1 MSENEQ
7 FEEES
12 FQPIQEDKPIIS
24 MANLIAIAM
33 AVTAVATTKLYL
45 SQRSENIKICE
56 ASKELLRIYHH
67 NINVA
72 NNFQAAASNNQASA
86 EYWAGQY
93 ANLTNWLVRRQGTV
107 TSEELK

>member
-7 FEEES
+7 FEEECLY
-12 FQPIQEDKPIIS
+12 PGQEDKPIVSIS
-24 MANLIAIAM
+24 VLMACMLGVIAAL
-33 AVTAVATTKLYL
+33 TTW
-45 SQRSENIKICE
+45 QWMVHRSENIKIRE
-56 ASKELLRIYHH
+56 ASKDLLRIYHH